1 MVERTPLSANPLD
14 PEVMKKWREIRKG
27 TLVFEGGKVAYFK
40 EDPEWGD
47 TPVLRKIGVNRR
59 SEAVKRRNEI
69 MKTCAKLIDKIFVDK
84 KIEIS
89 VPSPYGGE
97 RKITKTVTVV
107 DGRLATRDAVRAA
120 FSACLRADGNISE
133 DELKREIEKYL
144 GESYEEY
151 VRKLGGEVTK
161 GTLGTTA

>member
-47 TPVLRKIGVNRR
+47 TPVLRKIGVDRR

-69 MKTCAKLIDKIFVDK
+69 MKACAKLIDSIFVDK

-89 VPSPYGGE
+89 VPSPYGGK
-97 RKITKTVTVV
+97 RKITKRVTVV

-133 DELKREIEKYL
+133 ADLKKEIEKYL

-151 VRKLGGEVTK
+151 VKKLGGEVTK
-161 GTLGTTA
+161 ETIA